1 MGTELKKEAL
11 QIADLVLLPS
21 HHRHVYVELALTA
34 HDDNCKCKSNCT
46 PRLYCQSRDNL
57 ARNIGKSKRA
67 LSKTIRRLVELGIL
81 THLKRG
87 RINITAEYKLNTIEQ
102 VALLNNKEQELQ
114 DLLYESVGTTKIKS
128 RNYKVEVQE
137 LQDSPNTFNT
147 SNTKNYYGS
156 PNNVKT
162 RIPPPINEVLLDEP
176 NPADNEA
183 VQKILSEVKASLRR
197 T

>member
-1 MGTELKKEAL
+1 VGTELKKEAL

-34 HDDNCKCKSNCT
+34 HDDNCKCKSNCK

-87 RINITAEYKLNTIEQ
+87 RIGITAEYKLNTIDQ
-102 VALLNNKEQELQ
+102 VAIRNNKEQELQ
-114 DLLYESVGTTKIKS
+114 DLLYESVGTKETKS
-128 RNYKVEVQE
+128 RNYKVKEQE
-137 LQDSPNTFNT
+137 PQDSPNTFNT
-147 SNTKNYYGS
+147 SNTRY
-156 PNNVKT
+156 KT
-162 RIPPPINEVLLDEP
+162 HQPLDKKTNQPPPISQVLKEEP
-176 NPADNEA
+176 NPASPEQR
-183 VQKILSEVKASLRR
+183 QKAFKEFYVPS
-197 T
+197 

>member
-34 HDDNCKCKSNCT
+34 HDDNCKCKSNCK

-87 RINITAEYKLNTIEQ
+87 RIGITAEYKLNTIEQ
-102 VALLNNKEQELQ
+102 VAIHNNKEQELQ
-114 DLLYESVGTTKIKS
+114 DLLYESVGTKETKS
-128 RNYKVEVQE
+128 RNYKVKEQE
-137 LQDSPNTFNT
+137 PQDSPNTFNT
-147 SNTKNYYGS
+147 SNTRY
-156 PNNVKT
+156 KT
-162 RIPPPINEVLLDEP
+162 HQPWDKKTNQPPPISQVLKEEP
-176 NPADNEA
+176 NPASPEQM
-183 VQKILSEVKASLRR
+183 QKILKELYVPR
-197 T
+197 

>member
-1 MGTELKKEAL
+1 VGTELKKEAL

-34 HDDNCKCKSNCT
+34 HDDNCKCKSNCK

-87 RINITAEYKLNTIEQ
+87 RIGITAEYKLNTIEQ
-102 VALLNNKEQELQ
+102 VAIHNNKEQELQ
-114 DLLYESVGTTKIKS
+114 DLLYESVGTKETKS
-128 RNYKVEVQE
+128 RNYKVKEQE
-137 LQDSPNTFNT
+137 PQDSPNTFNT
-147 SNTKNYYGS
+147 SNTRY
-156 PNNVKT
+156 KT
-162 RIPPPINEVLLDEP
+162 HQPWDKKTNQPPPISQVLKEEP
-176 NPADNEA
+176 NPASPEQM
-183 VQKILSEVKASLRR
+183 QKILKELYVPR
-197 T
+197 

>member
-1 MGTELKKEAL
+1 MGTELKKEA
-11 QIADLVLLPS
+11 DLLGELLKLPS
-21 HHRHVYVELALTA
+21 HLRHTLGDMALIA

-46 PRLYCQSRDNL
+46 PRLYGQSRENL
-57 ARNIGKSKRA
+57 ARKQGKTKRA
-67 LSKTIRRLVELGIL
+67 LGKAIKELKELEIL

-87 RINITAEYKLNTIEQ
+87 RIGITAEYKLNTIEQ
-102 VALLNNKEQELQ
+102 VAIHNNKEQELQ
-114 DLLYESVGTTKIKS
+114 DLLYESVGTKETKS

-156 PNNVKT
+156 FKDVKVPT
-162 RIPPPINEVLLDEP
+162 HPPLKEVLQDEP
-176 NPADNEA
+176 NPAPPEA
-183 VQKILSEVKASLRR
+183 IQKILNETKASMRR